1 MAAVVTTLSQHWP
14 AKTFATL
21 GIDKSEHVWMQID
34 DVGQLL
40 HLLRSIKSQL
50 EYPSTKLLTGSFS
63 LRALLSDLT

>member
-1 MAAVVTTLSQHWP
+1 MAADVTTLSRHWP

-40 HLLRSIKSQL
+40 HLL
-50 EYPSTKLLTGSFS
+50 YPQTKILTGSFNV
-63 LRALLSDLT
+63 RALLSDVT